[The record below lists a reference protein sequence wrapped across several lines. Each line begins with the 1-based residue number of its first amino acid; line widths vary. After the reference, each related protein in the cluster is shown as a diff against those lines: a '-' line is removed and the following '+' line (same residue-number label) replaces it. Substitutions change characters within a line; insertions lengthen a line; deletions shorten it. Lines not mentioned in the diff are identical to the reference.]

1 MRVRV
6 RVAWSVVVAMTSV
19 LCLQTLAMADGSP
32 GQVGSGDSGVEAID
46 AEKALEIVGERGGRS
61 ANQAEKSAPSAVNA
75 KPPEFWA
82 YEPAWGTQPE
92 TGEACID
99 LRYRANVEPNSE
111 TAIEWERQTLQMTAD
126 PRLDG
131 AADRWCDAAAAAAA
145 PTPTLQATGFVRQI
159 PLPQPQ
165 LAIDPGFALTGMP
178 AYLVIGNQLGFT
190 VTEDLE
196 GWGPMQVDFTPTS
209 FEVDWGDGTVENIS
223 DGRTG
228 VRWNGPE
235 AQQISHVYVDS
246 DRHRGLAGDN
256 VVTVTSTWSADWS
269 VAGFTGTVTGMII
282 DETFELPVREYRA
295 VRGNPSGDR

>member
-1 MRVRV
+1 MDNQRGARAEDAG
-6 RVAWSVVVAMTSV
+6 RA
-19 LCLQTLAMADGSP
+19 LDII
-32 GQVGSGDSGVEAID
+32 GSGGPNANAGESSPSSGQQPEN
-46 AEKALEIVGERGGRS
+46 VGY
-61 ANQAEKSAPSAVNA
+61 V
-75 KPPEFWA
+75 PPEFWA
-82 YEPAWGTQPE
+82 YQPAWGTQPE